1 MMRPPFLQ
9 KQKNIFFG
17 KGLDKPVEIV
27 YTKVTL
33 IKNETL
39 VSIHRPDVTFLT
51 TVKHNRLQKSRHI
64 PHNRKEVIL

>member
-1 MMRPPFLQ
+1 M
-9 KQKNIFFG
+9 
-17 KGLDKPVEIV
+17 V

-39 VSIHRPDVTFLT
+39 VSIYGPDATFLT